1 MTLQHD
7 PSVTKKIN
15 SFLITSLAL
24 IIVGG
29 GLILLGASLESP
41 LYDRWGATGAT
52 VALFIGVAGA
62 IVFLAGPIL
71 TIVRYTWLVKIS
83 HSLVDDRS
91 IEIAPLTKYVTIASF
106 SIGYFLGTIFTYI
119 PIRDLMFS
127 NFRAYSPSIWLLL
140 IPATLLAFH
149 AEIIRRTILSAI
161 QLQNKPAPAPE
172 EQSAAQPGSS
182 KLLSVETPPAE
193 TIRPIREKKALP
205 QMDSFQE
212 PKHRWLDRPIHP
224 LLPAIT
230 NEVMIFALVILM
242 AIATRFFQLE
252 PRVMSHDESLHTYFS
267 YLLYKGSGYEHTPM
281 MHGPFQFHI
290 LALTYYLFG
299 VSDFTARIPA
309 VLFSIATVW
318 MVWYWRRYLGRAGAL
333 IAGFLLVISPYML
346 YYGRYV
352 RNESFVGLSGIVM
365 LYVMLRYLESG
376 EKKHLYMLSA
386 ALLLHFTTKETAFI
400 YAAQALL
407 YLAVYFIVRVL
418 RQPWQGREDRYTAFI
433 LSLIVAIL
441 LFTGAFVGIAINK
454 SGGEVISATETA
466 APANPIEGASPLA
479 EPTGGFS
486 FPTLLIVIGLIALG
500 FAAYYLISGYTWEGL
515 RAERSFDLLI
525 VTGTIVL
532 PSLTAFA
539 IKGVEKIWV
548 ALGGIW
554 TTVIPTDAASVTNL
568 TGNDIVIIASIA
580 VVIFLISIIIGYLWN
595 REIWWKIALIFW
607 GPFFI
612 LYTTFFTNSAGIAT
626 GLIGSLGYWLV
637 QQEVERGSQPWYF
650 YLLIQIPV
658 YEFLPAI
665 GLVVAVIL
673 GLRRKIRRLA
683 KPVEATEGILRT
695 EPLEVQEEAIA
706 EEPLTPEESQF
717 GDTFSLLLWWS
728 VSSIAAFTYA
738 GERMP
743 WLTYHMAWPMI
754 LLTGWGLGHI
764 VDALDWDELRRR
776 RIWVVLSLVVVFASS
791 LTMSA
796 LAVLSPTPP
805 FSGKDLANLEATGNF
820 LLPFIALIASGV
832 GLMALLRGWSFKQI
846 FRTFTLTVFALLAV
860 LTMRASFRASYITYD
875 QATEYLVYAHG
886 ATGVKEVIAQAKEI
900 SERTTGGMS
909 IALAY
914 DASAPDTGV
923 SWPFVWY
930 LRDFT
935 NQRSFDE
942 PTRSLRDS
950 VFVVVDQKNFDTIDA
965 ALGPNYYRFDYI
977 RMWWPNQDY
986 FGLTYERTDA
996 NAEFYEGYPCKGAL
1010 GFLKLFKNTD
1020 YSRFC
1025 NAVLDP
1031 NIRAGIWDI
1040 WFNRDYTRYGA
1051 AIGSNSTE
1059 LATWS
1064 PADQMRMYIRKDVA
1078 AQIWN
1083 YGVAPVQ
1090 TALEEDP
1097 YVKNTITLAA
1107 DLIVGEEALGTT
1119 LNAPRSIAFAPNGT
1133 FYVADSRNHRILH
1146 LDAEGKLLGSWGSVS
1161 PGCPYSTANP
1171 PPDVPLDTFCE
1182 PWGVAVGPTG
1192 SVYVT
1197 DTWNDRIIKFN
1208 ADGKYLTS
1216 WGYYGQGET
1225 PEAFWGPRGI
1235 AVDGRGQVYIAD
1247 TGNKRIAVFDAN
1259 GKAITQF
1266 GMAGFEPGGF
1276 DEPVGVAVA
1285 ADGTVYVTDTWNQRV
1300 QGFTPTVDGLD
1311 FVPTLQWDIFGWIG
1325 QSLENKP
1332 LIAINAAGHIFV
1344 TDPEAFR
1351 ILEFDSAGKFIR
1363 TWGEFGFEPTQIG
1376 LAAGV
1381 AVDAQGR
1388 VWVTD
1393 AGNQRIMRFTLP

>member
-1 MTLQHD
+1 MP
-7 PSVTKKIN
+7 PS
-15 SFLITSLAL
+15 AL
-24 IIVGG
+24 EEP
-29 GLILLGASLESP
+29 STNQPESP
-41 LYDRWGATGAT
+41 E
-52 VALFIGVAGA
+52 
-62 IVFLAGPIL
+62 
-71 TIVRYTWLVKIS
+71 VR
-83 HSLVDDRS
+83 
-91 IEIAPLTKYVTIASF
+91 
-106 SIGYFLGTIFTYI
+106 
-119 PIRDLMFS
+119 
-127 NFRAYSPSIWLLL
+127 
-140 IPATLLAFH
+140 
-149 AEIIRRTILSAI
+149 
-161 QLQNKPAPAPE
+161 
-172 EQSAAQPGSS
+172 
-182 KLLSVETPPAE
+182 SVETPPAE
-193 TIRPIREKKALP
+193 TVRPLREKNALP
-205 QMDSFQE
+205 QAEQ
-212 PKHRWLDRPIHP
+212 KHTWLSRPIHP

-242 AIATRFFQLE
+242 AIATRFFHLE

-267 YLLYKGSGYEHTPM
+267 YLLYKGNGYEHTPM

-290 LALTYYLFG
+290 IALTYYLFG

-386 ALLLHFTTKETAFI
+386 ALVLHFTAKETAFI

-407 YLAVYFIVRVL
+407 FLAVYFIVRVL
-418 RQPWQGREDRYTAFI
+418 RQPWPGRENHYTAFI
-433 LSLIVAIL
+433 ISLIVAIM
-441 LFTGAFVGIAINK
+441 LFTGAFVGLAIEK
-454 SGGEVISATETA
+454 GGAEIISSTETA
-466 APANPIEGASPLA
+466 APANPTEGASPLA
-479 EPTGGFS
+479 KPAGGFS
-486 FPTLLIVIGLIALG
+486 IPTSLIVFGL
-500 FAAYYLISGYTWEGL
+500 FALISAAFFMTRGYTWEGI
-515 RAERSFDLLI
+515 RAERSFDLLM

-532 PSLTAFA
+532 PLLTAFA
-539 IKGVEKIWV
+539 LKGVEKLWL
-548 ALGGIW
+548 ALGREW
-554 TTVIPTDAASVTNL
+554 TTIIPTDAASVTNL
-568 TGNDIVIIASIA
+568 TSTDIIIIAAIS
-580 VVIFLISIIIGYLWN
+580 VVIFLISIVLGFFWN
-595 REIWWKIALIFW
+595 RDLWWKIAAIFW
-607 GPFFI
+607 GPFFV

-637 QQEVERGSQPWYF
+637 QQEVERGSQPWYY
-650 YLLIQIPV
+650 YLLIQIPI

-665 GLVVAVIL
+665 GIVVAVIL
-673 GLRRKIRRLA
+673 GLRRKIRRPA
-683 KPVEATEGILRT
+683 EEPVPATEGIMVT
-695 EPLEVQEEAIA
+695 EPLEVQEEATA
-706 EEPLTPEESQF
+706 VESLTPEESQF
-717 GDTFSLLLWWS
+717 GNTFSLLLWWS

-776 RIWVVLSLVVVFASS
+776 RVWVVLALVVVFASS
-791 LTMSA
+791 LTMSGLA
-796 LAVLSPTPP
+796 LLSPTPP
-805 FSGKDLANLEATGNF
+805 FSGKDLASLEATGNF
-820 LLPFIALIASGV
+820 LLPFIALIASGA
-832 GLMALLRGWSFKQI
+832 GLSYLLGGWDFKQI
-846 FRTFTLTVFALLAV
+846 FRTFALTVFALLAV

-875 QATEYLVYAHG
+875 QATEYLVYAHS

-900 SERTTGGMS
+900 SERTTGGMGV
-909 IALAY
+909 ALAY

-950 VFVVVDQKNFDTIDA
+950 VVVVVDQKNFDTIDA
-965 ALGPNYYRFDYI
+965 ALGTGFYRFDYI

-986 FGLTYERTDA
+986 FGLTYERDA
-996 NAEFYEGYPCKGAL
+996 GADFYEGYPCKGAL
-1010 GFLKLFKNTD
+1010 GFLKLFKNRD
-1020 YSRFC
+1020 YSRVC
-1025 NAVLDP
+1025 NAILDP

-1040 WFNRDYTRYGA
+1040 WFNRDYSRYGA
-1051 AIGSNSTE
+1051 ATGSSATE
-1059 LATWS
+1059 LSAWS

-1090 TALEEDP
+1090 SALDEDP
-1097 YVKNTITLAA
+1097 YLKKTVTLAA
-1107 DLIVGEEALGTT
+1107 DLIVGAETLGTT
-1119 LNAPRSIAFAPNGT
+1119 LNAPRAISFAPNGT

-1146 LDAEGKLLGSWGSVS
+1146 IDGEGKLVGEWGSVS
-1161 PGCPYSTANP
+1161 PGCPYVTANP
-1171 PPDVPLDTFCE
+1171 PPNVPTNTFCE
-1182 PWGVAVGPTG
+1182 PWGVAVGPNG

-1197 DTWNDRIIKFN
+1197 DTWNARVVKFT
-1208 ADGKYLTS
+1208 ADGKYLAA
-1216 WGYYGQGET
+1216 WGVYGNGET
-1225 PEAFWGPRGI
+1225 PEAFWGPRGL
-1235 AVDGRGQVYIAD
+1235 AVDGRGHVYVAD

-1259 GKAITQF
+1259 GKFLTQF
-1266 GMAGFEPGGF
+1266 GAAGLEPGAF

-1300 QGFTPTVDGLD
+1300 QAFTPTVDGLD
-1311 FVPTLQWDIFGWIG
+1311 FIPTLQWDVFGWSG

-1351 ILEFDSAGKFIR
+1351 ILEFDSAGIFVR
-1363 TWGEFGFEPTQIG
+1363 AWGEFGFEPTQIG

-1381 AVDAQGR
+1381 AVDAQGHI
-1388 VWVTD
+1388 WVTD